1 MKMTM
6 LRDTL
11 MERCDFGH
19 KMLLDFGDKAPC
31 DFAAPGRVHL
41 AFAQP
46 SVYLTFAQPLL
57 QSVFIPNVERSSHP
71 IVERTGS

>member
-11 MERCDFGH
+11 MERCDFGLE
-19 KMLLDFGDKAPC
+19 MLLNFGDKAPC

-46 SVYLTFAQPLL
+46 SLL
-57 QSVFIPNVERSSHP
+57 SVSIPNVERSTHP
-71 IVERTGS
+71 IVEPTGS

>member
-19 KMLLDFGDKAPC
+19 EMLLDFGDKDPC

-46 SVYLTFAQPLL
+46 SL
-57 QSVFIPNVERSSHP
+57 
-71 IVERTGS
+71 